1 MLKIIYKNY
10 FFSLKKIIYKPNI
23 SKMLASPST
32 CPTNIRLSSHL
43 IISSSFSESSSSF
56 VIKGSLPFF
65 SIIAILLILQ
75 CIAPAALTS
84 IL

>member
-1 MLKIIYKNY
+1 
-10 FFSLKKIIYKPNI
+10 
-23 SKMLASPST
+23 MLASPST

-56 VIKGSLPFF
+56 VIKGSLSFF

-84 IL
+84 I